1 MTNYMRKN
9 DNIQR
14 NKKIALLTLLVTI
27 AVISLSTY
35 SLSPGQFIVY
45 NGTAIYYQISTK
57 PEVQK
62 MLYVQELVKEFSNGT
77 GLFMDQIFSY
87 NSTEGLPPSYE
98 IENLSFPQ
106 VMYYIN
112 PSYLGK
118 NITVEGITY
127 VYNGTLNGLYVYVTK
142 SQLVNV
148 VVYGIY
154 YYDSLGVA
162 EKVMFLQYG
171 VAGLISNTT
180 YVLWLSNIL
189 YPNETLP
196 KFDFKTTEVQFTIS
210 NAQGLLPVFISGNKP
225 LEYVSLV
232 IVILLTAYLTLRK
245 RK

>member
-1 MTNYMRKN
+1 MINYMRKTG
-9 DNIQR
+9 NIQ
-14 NKKIALLTLLVTI
+14 KIVLLALLFTFT
-27 AVISLSTY
+27 VICLSAH

-45 NGTAIYYQISTK
+45 NGTAMYYQVNTK

-77 GLFMDQIFSY
+77 GLFMVQIFSY
-87 NSTEGLPPSYE
+87 NTTEGLPPSYE

-106 VMYYIN
+106 VMYYIS

-118 NITVEGITY
+118 NITVGEIKY
-127 VYNGTLNGLYVYVTK
+127 VYNGTFNGFYVYVTK
-142 SQLVNV
+142 SQLQNV

-196 KFDFKTTEVQFTIS
+196 KFDFKTTAVQLTIS
-210 NAQGLLPVFISGNKP
+210 NAQEILPVFIGGNKP
-225 LEYVSLV
+225 LEYVSL
-232 IVILLTAYLTLRK
+232 IAVILLTAYLTFRK